1 MSFGSISGAA
11 HETIA
16 IAMNRI
22 GGKSNT
28 GEGGEDPNR
37 FITLPNGDSRRS
49 AIKQVASGRF
59 GVTINY
65 LVNADEIQIK
75 IAQGAKPGEGGQL
88 PGHKVSDIIARTR
101 YTTPG
106 VTLISPPP
114 HHDIYSIE
122 DLAQLIFDLKNA
134 NPKARVS
141 VKLVSEV
148 GVGTVA
154 AGVAKG
160 HADMILIS
168 GGDGG
173 TGASPRSSIRYAG
186 LPWELGLSE
195 THQTLLL
202 NNLRSRVRLQTD
214 GGMRTGRDVAIA
226 ALLGAEEFG
235 FCSAVLVVIGCVMLR
250 HCHLNNCSV
259 GVATQDAILQ
269 KRFRGKPEYIVNY
282 FNFIVR
288 ELREIMAE
296 LGLRTVDDMIGR
308 TDLLKLNREI
318 VPDKAKGVDYS
329 RIIFLP
335 DLPEHVGRYC
345 KTKQNNALENVLDQK
360 LIKIWKACIE
370 NNEQVKISL
379 AINNTDRAVG
389 AMLSGEVC
397 RRCGEGVLLEDALS
411 FKFKGI
417 AGQSFGAFLA
427 KGITFEL
434 EGLANDYVGK
444 GISGGK
450 IIIYPDRE
458 ANYKADENII
468 IGNTSF
474 YGAISGEAYISGVA
488 GERFCVRNSGVYAVV
503 EGLGDHGCEYMTG
516 GRVIVLG
523 KTGRNFAAGM
533 SGGIAYVYDETAT
546 FYKNCNLDMVELEK
560 VKDQD
565 RDTIYHLLSSHYK
578 HTKSIKAKMILDNL
592 HDQLKKF
599 VRVIPTEYKGILEGA
614 KIEEQLDKGDALDG

>member
-1 MSFGSISGAA
+1 

-37 FITLPNGDSRRS
+37 FVALPNGDSRRS

-59 GVTINY
+59 GVTVNY

-88 PGHKVSDIIARTR
+88 PGHKVNEIIARTR

-122 DLAQLIFDLKNA
+122 DLAQLIFDLKNV
-134 NPKARVS
+134 NPYARIS

-148 GVGTVA
+148 GVGTIA

-173 TGASPRSSIRYAG
+173 TGASPRSSIKHAG

-195 THQTLLL
+195 THQALVL
-202 NNLRSRVRLQTD
+202 NNLRSRVRLQAD
-214 GGMRTGRDVAIA
+214 GQMRTGRDVVIA
-226 ALLGAEEFG
+226 ALLGAQEFG

-259 GVATQDAILQ
+259 GVATQDDILQ

-282 FNFIVR
+282 FNFVTQELRVIMASLGLKSIDEMVGRVDLLEFNKDILPLKAQGIDYSNILYDPKSSGDALNLDAPKKNTQLDSVLDR
-288 ELREIMAE
+288 ELI
-296 LGLRTVDDMIGR
+296 
-308 TDLLKLNREI
+308 KLSQKSI
-318 VPDKAKGVDYS
+318 
-329 RIIFLP
+329 
-335 DLPEHVGRYC
+335 
-345 KTKQNNALENVLDQK
+345 LENKPV
-360 LIKIWKACIE
+360 
-370 NNEQVKISL
+370 VISCG
-379 AINNTDRAVG
+379 INNTNRTTG

-397 RRCGEGVLLEDALS
+397 RKCGDGVFLEDTITVR
-411 FKFKGI
+411 FKGT

-427 KGITFEL
+427 EGITFEL
-434 EGLANDYVGK
+434 EGMANDYVGK

-450 IIIYPDRE
+450 IIIYPDKRSI
-458 ANYKADENII
+458 YDPDKNII
-468 IGNTSF
+468 MGNTTF
-474 YGAISGEAYISGVA
+474 YGAISGEAYICGVA
-488 GERFCVRNSGVYAVV
+488 GERFCVRNSGLYAVV
-503 EGLGDHGCEYMTG
+503 EGVGDHGCEYMTG
-516 GRVIVLG
+516 GRVLVLG
-523 KTGRNFAAGM
+523 KTGINFAAGM
-533 SGGIAYVYDETAT
+533 SGGIAYIYDEDQS
-546 FYKNCNLDMVELEK
+546 FSDKCNQNMVELEMA
-560 VKDQD
+560 QEED
-565 RDTIYHLLSSHYK
+565 RDTIYHLLRNHLKY
-578 HTKSIKAKMILDNL
+578 TKSLKAKKIIDNM
-592 HDQLKKF
+592 HEEFKRF
-599 VRVIPTEYKGILEGA
+599 VRVIPLEYKRILEGI
-614 KIEEQLDKGDALDG
+614 KIDG